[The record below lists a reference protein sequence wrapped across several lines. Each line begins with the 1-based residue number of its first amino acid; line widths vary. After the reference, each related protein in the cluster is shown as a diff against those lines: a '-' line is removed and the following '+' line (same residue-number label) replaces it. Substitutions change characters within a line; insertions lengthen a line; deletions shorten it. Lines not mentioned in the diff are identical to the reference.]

1 MTEKRALCSGCDIY
15 CQVLADTPESGKVGD
30 VRVKAMDPRPL
41 KANIC
46 IKGVHAPAGFS
57 HPERVLYPLK
67 RTGPRGS
74 GRWQRVSWDQAMD
87 DIGARL
93 SAIVATHG
101 AEALAVSTSQW
112 NTQTDNGA
120 ARRFMNL
127 LGSPNW
133 ISGVALC
140 SGNTAAINRMV
151 YGWYP
156 YPDFDRG
163 ACTLDKVSRP
173 VPMPLPV
180 LRPGPLTIRTNIVPL
195 AHRPPLTGP
204 DPCPRCTRR
213 HHARLPF
220 QDAHHPEVRDP
231 RPPPPSPRH
240 RSRRQPLPPTQPS

>member
-1 MTEKRALCSGCDIY
+1 
-15 CQVLADTPESGKVGD
+15 
-30 VRVKAMDPRPL
+30 MDPRPL

-74 GRWQRVSWDQAMD
+74 GQWQRVSGEQAMD

-93 SAIVATHG
+93 SAIVAKHG

-112 NTQTDNGA
+112 QTDNGA
-120 ARRFMNL
+120 ARRFLNL

-140 SGNTAAINRMV
+140 SGHTAAINRMV

-156 YPDFDRG
+156 PGAGARRQTDRDG
-163 ACTLDKVSRP
+163 PAQKRE
-173 VPMPLPV
+173 
-180 LRPGPLTIRTNIVPL
+180 LRARRSL
-195 AHRPPLTGP
+195 AALEAR
-204 DPCPRCTRR
+204 
-213 HHARLPF
+213 HART
-220 QDAHHPEVRDP
+220 
-231 RPPPPSPRH
+231 RPCASAG
-240 RSRRQPLPPTQPS
+240 